1 MKKIFLCLLTVCL
14 LFSMVACS
22 SSNSKGNATNQET
35 NSTNNSQS
43 STNTTPVTPDFKTAN
58 MKDLESI
65 LASSHGHIIVDVRDA
80 EDYEEGHIPGAIN
93 IPYSTLRKEKP
104 AELTSLTQRIFV
116 YGERNN
122 SRIFAHNLA
131 RFGYSNVY
139 SCGDIRDWTGD
150 LIVGKDPKNNTS
162 PYVPGEGDISN

>member
-35 NSTNNSQS
+35 NSTDNSQS
-43 STNTTPVTPDFKTAN
+43 STNTRPVTPDFKTTK
-58 MKDLESI
+58 MKDLENV
-65 LASSHGHIIVDVRDA
+65 LASSYGHIIVDVRDA
-80 EDYEEGHIPGAIN
+80 EDYEKGHIPGAIN
-93 IPYSTLRKEKP
+93 IPCSTLKKEKP

-122 SRIFAHNLA
+122 SRNFAHNLV

-150 LIVGKDPKNNTS
+150 LVVGKDPNNNS
-162 PYVPGEGDISN
+162 SQYVPGEGDISN